1 MATITEDE
9 LLQKGRE
16 LGTVEAA
23 IKWMKSQGL
32 TLAPNPIP
40 AADQELPPIA
50 QPQGGL
56 SVGAE
61 AQAADTAPQ
70 EAPQAAPQVGGL
82 LDINALDFKN
92 PDATLKAILQATV
105 AGNQRAEQ
113 SAKDQFEKSE
123 AYLKQKYGGP
133 SQADMFF
140 ALSKAMLSPRKVPG
154 FKGFVGGVMGAFGDV
169 NEAQRKAE
177 QEREA
182 QLMLLRKTRD
192 EAALQRELE
201 LPKTAASLLK
211 ISTDLNKP
219 EWVRSVSPDTGEVTL
234 TPVYPGSRPPA
245 GATGGTSKVQPTLE
259 NTRYISNQTELIKL
273 PPQIKF
279 FIAIGDKTQTPRP
292 IPGR

>member
-23 IKWMKSQGL
+23 IRWMKSQGL

-40 AADQELPPIA
+40 PANQELPPVD

-70 EAPQAAPQVGGL
+70 AAPKAGGL
-82 LDINALDFKN
+82 LDISALDFGN

-105 AGNQRAEQ
+105 AGNARAEQ
-113 SAKDQFEKSE
+113 SAKEQFEKSE

-154 FKGFVGGVMGAFGDV
+154 FKGFLGGVMGAFGDV

-182 QLMLLRKTRD
+182 QLMLLRQERD
-192 EAALQRELE
+192 KAALQRDLE

-245 GATGGTSKVQPTLE
+245 GTAGGSSKVQPTLE